1 MLLLEL
7 LLELLDGAGL
17 ELELDVL
24 LLELDEPLDP
34 PLGTLAELLEEGV
47 ELELELPVPEL
58 PLLGL
63 PVLELDELLLGV
75 DELELEPPLDE
86 LALDAP
92 ELDPPLDELELDE
105 LSVALTPT
113 APPIAKTSAPKLA
126 TKTRN
131 PAAIYFAK

>member
-1 MLLLEL
+1 MLLEL
-7 LLELLDGAGL
+7 E
-17 ELELDVL
+17 
-24 LLELDEPLDP
+24 EPLDP

-75 DELELEPPLDE
+75 DELELDSL
-86 LALDAP
+86 
-92 ELDPPLDELELDE
+92 ELELDE

-126 TKTRN
+126 TKTRS
-131 PAAIYFAK
+131 PAAMYFAK

>member
-1 MLLLEL
+1 MLLEVGALLLE
-7 LLELLDGAGL
+7 
-17 ELELDVL
+17 L

-63 PVLELDELLLGV
+63 SVLELDELLLGV
-75 DELELEPPLDE
+75 DE

-92 ELDPPLDELELDE
+92 ELDPPLDEELGA

-126 TKTRN
+126 TKTRS
-131 PAAIYFAK
+131 PAATFFAMYFAK

>member
-1 MLLLEL
+1 MLLELGVLPLEL

-17 ELELDVL
+17 ELGAL

-34 PLGTLAELLEEGV
+34 PLGTLAELLEGGV

-75 DELELEPPLDE
+75 DELEL
-86 LALDAP
+86 DAP
-92 ELDPPLDELELDE
+92 ELDPPLDELEPDE

-113 APPIAKTSAPKLA
+113 APPIAKTSAPTLA

-131 PAAIYFAK
+131 PAATFFAMYFAK

>member
-1 MLLLEL
+1 VLLLEL

-75 DELELEPPLDE
+75 DELEL
-86 LALDAP
+86 
-92 ELDPPLDELELDE
+92 DE

-126 TKTRN
+126 TKTRS

>member
-1 MLLLEL
+1 ML

-75 DELELEPPLDE
+75 DEL
-86 LALDAP
+86 ALDAP
-92 ELDPPLDELELDE
+92 ELDPPLDELELGA

-113 APPIAKTSAPKLA
+113 APPIAKTSAPTLA
-126 TKTRN
+126 TKTRKK
-131 PAAIYFAK
+131 AAIYFDK